1 MCAKKMFLVDP
12 LKFNGTEQTPRPV
25 RDGLATS
32 ISTLDQE
39 MQDILSNDS
48 IDDRTKAQAYQQIL
62 QRYIF
67 QSEKYQRKP
76 LGRVEITGEKTVTN
90 ENDNLSKEE
99 TSSNKTKNPG
109 TLNSNFDIKVLRSV
123 PKHLKEKASLLLEY
137 LKADPNIS
145 WDQKDQLIVNSQT
158 VNGSNGVDL
167 INDLL
172 RMRKTVKPPHGWDTL
187 AATLKQSN
195 IPKEVI
201 GNSDRWSW
209 IERARKEPR
218 LTPHRKS
225 NKSSPKTRRNTIPS
239 SHRLRWET
247 FN

>member
-1 MCAKKMFLVDP
+1 MFLVDP
-12 LKFNGTEQTPRPV
+12 LTLGSTEQHKRPI

-39 MQDILSNDS
+39 MQDILSNGS
-48 IDDRTKAQAYQQIL
+48 IDDRTKAQAYQQTL
-62 QRYIF
+62 QRYIL

-76 LGRVEITGEKTVTN
+76 IGRLEIAGDNTFSNEK
-90 ENDNLSKEE
+90 ESDSKESESKEE
-99 TSSNKTKNPG
+99 TQTVRQKDLGKVGSA
-109 TLNSNFDIKVLRSV
+109 FDIKVLRSV